1 MRESHIWTGP
11 KSKQEIDRF
20 LDNLLLEG
28 RENTSIAGKSG
39 LQKFNTR
46 RWNVIER
53 TAPGGKG
60 NCKPPVRFAV
70 LINFKVR
77 GNWIDTNI
85 MDESEGFQ
93 EYDIPRKL
101 LDLLDGHPPAND
113 YAARW
118 RRKCAERMDAKREGE
133 KLLKRLRKVL
143 QETGERPRVAVGD
156 LTGEFDM
163 RPHRGRDRDMYRPL
177 GHPHSYLL
185 RPESVNAAR
194 TLELLREREQE
205 QAPQGQSATETQGRE
220 EK

>member
-39 LQKFNTR
+39 LRKFNTR

-53 TAPGGKG
+53 TAPGEKG

-70 LINFKVR
+70 LIDFRVR
-77 GNWIDTNI
+77 GNWIDTDVT
-85 MDESEGFQ
+85 DESEGFH

-101 LDLLDGHPPAND
+101 LALLDGHPPANESAD
-113 YAARW
+113 RW
-118 RRKCAERMDAKREGE
+118 RRKCAERMEAKREGE
-133 KLLKRLRKVL
+133 KLLKRLRKIL

-163 RPHRGRDRDMYRPL
+163 RRHRGSDRDTYQPL
-177 GHPHSYLL
+177 GQGSSYPL

-194 TLELLREREQE
+194 TLELLREREQ
-205 QAPQGQSATETQGRE
+205 APQGQPATETRRRK

>member
-11 KSKQEIDRF
+11 KSKKEIDRF

-39 LQKFNTR
+39 LQRFNTR

-53 TAPGGKG
+53 RPPGEEGKL
-60 NCKPPVRFAV
+60 KPPIRFAV
-70 LINFKVR
+70 LIEFKIQ

-85 MDESEGFQ
+85 MDESEGFN

-101 LDLLDGHPPAND
+101 LDLLDGHPPVNES
-113 YAARW
+113 AARW
-118 RRKCAERMDAKREGE
+118 RRECAERMDAKREGE
-133 KLLKRLRKVL
+133 KLLKRLRKIL
-143 QETGERPRVAVGD
+143 QETGERPRVAIGD

-185 RPESVNAAR
+185 RPENVNAAR
-194 TLELLREREQE
+194 TLELLREHEQE
-205 QAPQGQSATETQGRE
+205 HAPQGKPAS
-220 EK
+220 